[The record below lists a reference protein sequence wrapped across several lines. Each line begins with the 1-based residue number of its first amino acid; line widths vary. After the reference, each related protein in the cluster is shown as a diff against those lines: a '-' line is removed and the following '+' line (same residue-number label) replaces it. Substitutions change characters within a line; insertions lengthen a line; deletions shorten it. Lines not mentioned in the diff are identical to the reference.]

1 MTLAHLSDIHLP
13 PVPMPPLG
21 LFNLKRGLGYLNW
34 LRRRRYQHDAATLAA
49 LVSDL
54 ERHRPDHIAITG
66 DLVNIAL
73 PSEYIAAAAW
83 LAALGAPN
91 AVTAI
96 PGNHDIYVEMG
107 ADPGIGRWHANM
119 TDEAASAPQP
129 TFPFVRRRGHLAII
143 GLNSA
148 VVTPPFHASGRLG
161 PAQLAALDR
170 LLLELGA
177 ERRVRVVLIHHPPLP
192 GQAPTRCALLD
203 APDVSAVLRSR
214 GAELVLHGHN
224 HRAMLA
230 WTAGPIRPIPVVGVP
245 SASMVHPHGDQML
258 ARYNLYRIEPDPAA
272 PITIVEH
279 GITTPGGPVV
289 EVSRHRL
296 EAPSAL
302 VA

>member
-13 PVPMPPLG
+13 PVPMPSLG
-21 LFNLKRGLGYLNW
+21 LCNLKRGLGYLNW

-49 LVSDL
+49 LVADL
-54 ERHRPDHIAITG
+54 DHHRPDHIAITG

-73 PSEYIAAAAW
+73 PSEYDAAATW
-83 LAALGAPN
+83 LAALGAPL
-91 AVTAI
+91 AATAI

-107 ADPGIGRWHANM
+107 ADPGIGRWQPNM
-119 TDEAASAPQP
+119 TDDAAPAARP
-129 TFPFVRRRGHLAII
+129 TFPFVRRRGHLALI
-143 GLNSA
+143 GLCSA

-161 PAQLAALDR
+161 ADQLATLDR
-170 LLLELGA
+170 LLAELGA
-177 ERRVRVVLIHHPPLP
+177 ERLVRVVLIHHPPLP
-192 GQAPTRCALLD
+192 GQAPPRCALLD
-203 APDVSAVLRSR
+203 AAELAAVLVSR

-230 WTAGPIRPIPVVGVP
+230 WTAGPDRPIPVVGVP

-258 ARYNLYRIEPDPAA
+258 ARYNLYRIDPDPAA
-272 PITIVEH
+272 AITIVER
-279 GITTPGGPVV
+279 GITAPGGPVV

-296 EAPSAL
+296 EAPGAS